1 MLTEK
6 WRLLSYSFDWQPYC
20 IFRGNGRWMAI
31 QERSSFSYLS
41 RLRRWTLALACTP
54 LTKSEEK
61 ERLLAVYITQRSCGA
76 REKIGTS
83 LQTKNSLLPTGNL
96 PGRTRLNSARRV
108 SLRISTQNRK
118 CRVHYKWLFILWPYV
133 VANWQITC
141 ALLLTVVLT
150 GFLWPLVIWRFFCG
164 HATFG

>member
-1 MLTEK
+1 MTVSQLFFWLAALWCFSWE
-6 WRLLSYSFDWQPYC
+6 WPVNGYSGTFFFQ
-20 IFRGNGRWMAI
+20 
-31 QERSSFSYLS
+31 
-41 RLRRWTLALACTP
+41 LALACTP

-108 SLRISTQNRK
+108 SLRISTQNCK

-141 ALLLTVVLT
+141 ALLLTVVLK
-150 GFLWPLVIWRFFCG
+150 GILWPLVFWRFFCG
-164 HATFG
+164 RATFG